1 MTEQWANNNVAY
13 VKEADGNVSD
23 AYQMVVVELNGKLYF
38 GDYTSNEKVDL
49 STNIDPSLK
58 SGLCSAFDQ
67 KAAYGL
73 YLGFRDLPTSPY

>member
-1 MTEQWANNNVAY
+1 MTEQWANKNVAY

-23 AYQMVVVELNGKLYF
+23 AHQMVVVELNGKLYF

-49 STNIDPSLK
+49 SKNIDPSLK